1 MVGVLRTKEN
11 RMNIKG
17 LSTNGLTLLHTTIAK
32 ALAEDDALP
41 ANAKKYGV
49 REYPDWQQQADAIE
63 QELTNRREAYALI
76 AS

>member
-1 MVGVLRTKEN
+1 
-11 RMNIKG
+11 MNIKG

-49 REYPDWQQQADAIE
+49 REYPDWRQQADAIE
-63 QELTNRREAYALI
+63 HELANRQEAYTPI
-76 AS
+76 AW